1 MGDAVEIDASSVCS
15 RRPPSRQKRSHIATG
30 LQSVRNFLYWK
41 GAGPICVWNLRIVL
55 LARDNVVRKVVWYPS
70 STKSFEQIGDRWR
83 YGSAF
88 AAMGGVENTL
98 RTRRFQWRLP
108 KDPMIGSRSLR
119 ESAIPHAMVLVI
131 IYETTAAY
139 HRALLENSRRTT
151 ITNVLEN
158 GGRIC
163 GGCNDKEAW
172 VRVNQRAC

>member
-1 MGDAVEIDASSVCS
+1 MWGNITPEYSNMAKKSPRYCTRGTKRQRKHKDTKQLFAQ
-15 RRPPSRQKRSHIATG
+15 RFPSLEAH
-30 LQSVRNFLYWK
+30 FL
-41 GAGPICVWNLRIVL
+41 GSIRE
-55 LARDNVVRKVVWYPS
+55 LAQHPS
-70 STKSFEQIGDRWR
+70 STKNFEQIGDRWR

-88 AAMGGVENTL
+88 AAMMAGENTL

-119 ESAIPHAMVLVI
+119 ESAIPHDMVLVI

-151 ITNVLEN
+151 ITTVLKN

-163 GGCNDKEAW
+163 GGCNNKQAW
-172 VRVNQRAC
+172 VRVNQRA

>member
-1 MGDAVEIDASSVCS
+1 MHHRHKKTAQAQGY
-15 RRPPSRQKRSHIATG
+15 RTT
-30 LQSVRNFLYWK
+30 
-41 GAGPICVWNLRIVL
+41 LRTTFS
-55 LARDNVVRKVVWYPS
+55 LARSTFLGSIRELAQHPF
-70 STKSFEQIGDRWR
+70 STKNFEQIGDRWR

-151 ITNVLEN
+151 ITTVLKN
-158 GGRIC
+158 RGRIC
-163 GGCNDKEAW
+163 GGCNNKQAW
-172 VRVNQRAC
+172 VRVNQRAR